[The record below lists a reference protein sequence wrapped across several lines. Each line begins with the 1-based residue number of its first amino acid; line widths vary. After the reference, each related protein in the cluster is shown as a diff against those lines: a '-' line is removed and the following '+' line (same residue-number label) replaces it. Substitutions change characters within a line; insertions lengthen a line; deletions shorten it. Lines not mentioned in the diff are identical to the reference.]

1 MNSERKKIE
10 RITGGNIRYVLID
23 NLGYKNYF
31 VETEENYIKC
41 QLVENELIILEEYLT
56 EEEWRTLIT

>member
-1 MNSERKKIE
+1 MNSEKKKIE
-10 RITGGNIRYVLID
+10 HITGGNIRYVLID

-41 QLVENELIILEEYLT
+41 QLVENELIIIEEYLT
-56 EEEWRTLIT
+56 EEEWRTQIT